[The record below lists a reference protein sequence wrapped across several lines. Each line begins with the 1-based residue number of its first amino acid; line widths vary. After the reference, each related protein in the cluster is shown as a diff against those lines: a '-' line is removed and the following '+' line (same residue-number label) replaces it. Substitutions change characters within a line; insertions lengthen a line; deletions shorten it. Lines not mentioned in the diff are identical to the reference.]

1 MTYVVTT
8 NSPVG
13 TFDTHDAAMQCAVEL
28 LKAGAFEVHVVTRN
42 GDANQNVQIFWQ
54 SYLR

>member
-28 LKAGAFEVHVVTRN
+28 LKAGAFEVHVITRN